1 MSGNNNGRK
10 DFDPHAS
17 GWVDVDLGPRK
28 VDPEPNRVEAVIIA
42 QFPGWTNFDLEGKAP
57 AKKRLWL
64 HKRKSKL
71 VVGIAIVLMLLVG
84 IIVPTV
90 VAIRNKKD
98 ERIR

>member
-1 MSGNNNGRK
+1 MAGNNNGGK
-10 DFDPHAS
+10 DFDPYRP
-17 GWVDVDLGPRK
+17 GWVDVDLGPPKIDLESHRA
-28 VDPEPNRVEAVIIA
+28 EAVVIG

-64 HKRKSKL
+64 HKRKSKV

-90 VAIRNKKD
+90 VATRNKED

>member
-1 MSGNNNGRK
+1 MSGNNNDGK
-10 DFDPHAS
+10 GFDPHES
-17 GWVDVDLGPRK
+17 GWVNVDLGPRQ
-28 VDPEPNRVEAVIIA
+28 VDLESNRTEAVVIG

-64 HKRKSKL
+64 HKRKSKV

-98 ERIR
+98 ERIG